1 MIISSVVLPA
11 PDGPTTL
18 TASPAARSS
27 SMSRSTSTAPAAPV
41 SVTLRRLSD
50 TMERGETGIGIA
62 NEFGSSVGH
71 FRTAGT
77 LRRRRDPTDRQ
88 SGTQDCGSALDF
100 NYTLPAG
107 GRIHGER
114 RLFALAFAGL
124 GLDRATL
131 LDTVVGPTPSAYV
144 AGVLLAASW
153 AAFPLAASP
162 AVALAFATASLALV
176 VLYLRGLD
184 R

>member
-1 MIISSVVLPA
+1 M
-11 PDGPTTL
+11 
-18 TASPAARSS
+18 
-27 SMSRSTSTAPAAPV
+27 
-41 SVTLRRLSD
+41 
-50 TMERGETGIGIA
+50 
-62 NEFGSSVGH
+62 GH

-100 NYTLPAG
+100 NYTLLAG
-107 GRIHGER
+107 GRIHGEQC
-114 RLFALAFAGL
+114 LFALAFAGL

-131 LDTVVGPTPSAYV
+131 LDTVVGPSAYV

-153 AAFPLAASP
+153 AAFPLTASP

-176 VLYLRGLD
+176 VLYLRRLD